1 MGSKGGQDFFP
12 FAHANAVAR
21 RPSPQALGDDSER
34 RAFEAKLREQ
44 AGARFAG
51 VRQARLAE
59 AERHISDLLSAAG
72 RKLNGVGT
80 WEGGGGGGGRVTG
93 RVVDS
98 WDGCGKSGM
107 WMASL
112 QGESS

>member
-1 MGSKGGQDFFP
+1 MHRLILAHKKGQLGGGRSGRGSKGGQGDVP
-12 FAHANAVAR
+12 FAHTHAVAR

-72 RKLNGVGT
+72 RKLNGVGA
-80 WEGGGGGGGRVTG
+80 GGGEGRGKLNGVGG
-93 RVVDS
+93 
-98 WDGCGKSGM
+98 
-107 WMASL
+107 
-112 QGESS
+112 